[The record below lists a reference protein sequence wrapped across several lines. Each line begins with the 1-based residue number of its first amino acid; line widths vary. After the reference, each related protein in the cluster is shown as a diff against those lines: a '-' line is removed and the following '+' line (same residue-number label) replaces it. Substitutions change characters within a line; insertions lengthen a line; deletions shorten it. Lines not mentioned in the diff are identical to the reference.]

1 MPTAEEILSALDD
14 LLSEMPGAMDVDVRD
29 LAQGVSINPDDES
42 ERDRC
47 LSS

>member
-1 MPTAEEILSALDD
+1 MPTTEEIQSALDD
-14 LLSEMPGAMDVDVRD
+14 LLSEMPGAIDVDVRD
-29 LAQGVSINPDDES
+29 LAQGVGINPDDER